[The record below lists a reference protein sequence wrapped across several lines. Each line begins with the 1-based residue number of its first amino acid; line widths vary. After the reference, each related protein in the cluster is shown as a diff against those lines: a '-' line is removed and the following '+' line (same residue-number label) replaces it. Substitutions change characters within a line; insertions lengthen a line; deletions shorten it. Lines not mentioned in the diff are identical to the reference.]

1 AWQARPEPG
10 DSCEIRVSQ
19 EGQEMLL
26 TSASFLPSASILSCW
41 IQPTSAQG
49 FTVVPDPAYGTE
61 GGSVTL
67 NIQGYPGSTLS
78 YTWYYKSSAEDP
90 TQVEIAYYQ
99 ASTGEQTPNDIR
111 QRVLSNGSLF
121 IPDLILNDAK
131 YYIVQ
136 IADSLGK
143 EFQGVQLTVYEKLA
157 KPKIAVN
164 NTNIIENESL
174 IFTCVTE
181 NVGANIRW
189 FFNDQP
195 LSLDERMNTLENNQI
210 LIIKGVK
217 REDAGSYQCEA
228 WNPAIANRSDA
239 FTLTVNYGPE
249 NIRIPQS
256 PESGD
261 IEVQFNDSLTLEC
274 LALSYPPAQ
283 YEWHVNESSSP
294 VHSGSTYTLMPA
306 SLEHSGKYTCW
317 AKNRVTKLSVSKD
330 ITIKVAASKSPGGSN
345 GATVSGGAITG
356 IVIGVLA
363 GVALLGALIYV
374 LITKNTGGD
383 KKDHPQE
390 RQSAPRRGK

>member
-1 AWQARPEPG
+1 MVPH
-10 DSCEIRVSQ
+10 S
-19 EGQEMLL
+19 GQPRLWERSSEAPHSGGSSWKWLL
-26 TSASFLPSASILSCW
+26 ITASVLSCW

-49 FTVVPDPAYGTE
+49 VTIVPNLPYGRV
-61 GGSVTL
+61 GGSIVL
-67 NIQGYPGSTLS
+67 ELLGYTDTPI
-78 YTWYYKSSAEDP
+78 WYVWYKKSSAEDP
-90 TQVEIAYYQ
+90 KENKITLYYYNRRRQ
-99 ASTGEQTPNDIR
+99 IPDRIR
-111 QRVLSNGSLF
+111 QRVLHNGSLL
-121 IPDLILNDAK
+121 IPDLILDDAG
-131 YYIVQ
+131 YYLVKILRKDYLEQ
-136 IADSLGK
+136 SKA
-143 EFQGVQLTVYEKLA
+143 GVYVTVTEKLA
-157 KPKIAVN
+157 KPEIVVN
-164 NTNIIENESL
+164 NSNIIENESL

-181 NVGANIRW
+181 NMGANIRW
-189 FFNDQP
+189 FFNDQN
-195 LSLDERMNTLENNQI
+195 LSLNERMNTLENNQI
-210 LIIKGVK
+210 LIIKGLK

-294 VHSGSTYTLMPA
+294 VHSGSSYTLMPA

-317 AKNRVTKLSVSKD
+317 ARNRVTKLSVSKD

-345 GATVSGGAITG
+345 GATLSGGAITG

-374 LITKNTGGD
+374 LITKNTGGG